1 MKKILI
7 SLALLVMFAVPVTAD
22 DDGGDWFWY
31 ASCNCYKKIQLN
43 VESGGDNGSESGMDD
58 EGEGVGDYG
67 DEGTGD

>member
-22 DDGGDWFWY
+22 DEGGDWFWD
-31 ASCNCYKKIQLN
+31 ASCNCYLN
-43 VESGGDNGSESGMDD
+43 TEDGGDNGGAGGGQEQ
-58 EGEGVGDYG
+58 GEDGVGDYG